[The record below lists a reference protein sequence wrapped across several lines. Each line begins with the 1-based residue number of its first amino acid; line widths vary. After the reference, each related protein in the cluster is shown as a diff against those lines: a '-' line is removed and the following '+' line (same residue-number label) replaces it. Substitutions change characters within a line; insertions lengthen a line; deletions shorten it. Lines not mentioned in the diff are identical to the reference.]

1 MTQRTPQYG
10 QGMVEFLLAAPVV
23 LLMGLGSIEAIHWHF
38 VRQAVSE
45 ALLQA
50 GRAAVTRHA
59 DPQVLDTAFREALL
73 PLHAAPSR
81 EESRTRLERAMARR
95 ETDTGLPAWRIEILS
110 PSAAS
115 FEDFA
120 SDNPELPPAPYPV
133 IDNDYLDVQHEAYL
147 QQGWPEGRGKASG
160 QSILEANSLRL
171 HLTWLHEPLLPGMK
185 LLMRQLAPSDSRYG
199 SRAMALGGYL
209 PIQRHLV
216 LMMQSHAIA
225 WEMPAHGRVA
235 RSRTGE
241 RPDIPTGLSPEPPS
255 TLQPSCQGLW
265 CPNSPVD
272 LPKNLAPYP
281 DKPDTTPNPPHTG
294 SDFELPGNANG
305 PENEPI
311 VDPDDCP
318 GCCE

>member
-1 MTQRTPQYG
+1 
-10 QGMVEFLLAAPVV
+10 
-23 LLMGLGSIEAIHWHF
+23 
-38 VRQAVSE
+38 
-45 ALLQA
+45 
-50 GRAAVTRHA
+50 
-59 DPQVLDTAFREALL
+59 
-73 PLHAAPSR
+73 
-81 EESRTRLERAMARR
+81 MARR

-171 HLTWLHEPLLPGMK
+171 RLTWLHEPLLPGMK

-235 RSRTGE
+235 RSRAVE

-255 TLQPSCQGLW
+255 PLQPSCQRLR
-265 CPNSPVD
+265 CTNTSVVLIKHPT
-272 LPKNLAPYP
+272 PYP
-281 DKPDTTPNPPHTG
+281 YTPHTPRYPPHKVA
-294 SDFELPGNANG
+294 DFELP
-305 PENEPI
+305 
-311 VDPDDCP
+311 
-318 GCCE
+318 